1 MPTKYLLAE
10 IHREVQ
16 KLMRIDMEANRQ
28 LAPAEEELLSAALTS
43 EIAIATFVMP
53 QLHLEETPTEPTG
66 HDGTAT

>member
-16 KLMRIDMEANRQ
+16 RLMRIAMEANRQ
-28 LAPAEEELLSAALTS
+28 LTPAEEELMAAVLTS
-43 EIAIATFVMP
+43 EIAIATFVTP
-53 QLHLEETPTEPTG
+53 QLHFEGTLTEATG

>member
-16 KLMRIDMEANRQ
+16 KPMRIDMANRQ
-28 LAPAEEELLSAALTS
+28 LAPAEGELLSAVLTS